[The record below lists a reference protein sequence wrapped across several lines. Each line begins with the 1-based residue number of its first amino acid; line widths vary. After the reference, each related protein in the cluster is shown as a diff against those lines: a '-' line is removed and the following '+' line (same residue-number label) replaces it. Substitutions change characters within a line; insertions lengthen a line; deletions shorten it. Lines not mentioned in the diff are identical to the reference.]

1 MPESEVYETQVGTL
15 LEYIHKTVGTDH
27 FTPGPGHSARTI
39 AEKLSTP
46 VKEQGGGYLRLGS
59 EVKGLRREGGEVVVE
74 LGDGEVR
81 VDRVVLATPAS
92 VAGKLLGMLESSVEG
107 NEGERVGVMR
117 GALKGVRYK
126 VSPPSLTYHTLPLPI
141 LLSPLAFRL
150 MDDLRIFVN
159 IGMPGLYA
167 CESADDRKR

>member
-1 MPESEVYETQVGTL
+1 MPEDEVYETQVGTL

-39 AEKLSTP
+39 AEKLSSP
-46 VKEQGGGYLRLGS
+46 VNEQGEGYLRLGT
-59 EVKGLRREGGEVVVE
+59 EVKALRREGGEVVVE

-117 GALKGVRYK
+117 NALKGVRYK
-126 VSPPSLTYHTLPLPI
+126 VSPLPSYLMSAVLSSTSTDPI
-141 LLSPLAFRL
+141 FRL
-150 MDDLRIFVN
+150 LD
-159 IGMPGLYA
+159 P
-167 CESADDRKR
+167 